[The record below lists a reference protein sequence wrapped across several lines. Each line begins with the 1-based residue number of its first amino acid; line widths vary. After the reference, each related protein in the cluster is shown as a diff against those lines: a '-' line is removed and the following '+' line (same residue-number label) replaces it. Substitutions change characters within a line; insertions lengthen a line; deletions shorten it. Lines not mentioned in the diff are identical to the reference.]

1 MAGHS
6 TASSIIRPAL
16 KNKGRQEMPG
26 TAKKKVDFDC
36 ILYTIGPIQFG
47 ATPVKKKPIERHQTL
62 REKILET
69 IRDAILR
76 GVLKPG
82 EKVAEPELAERFGIS
97 RTPIREAFRQ
107 LESEGYLTVIPRKG
121 AVVTALSERD
131 VKEFY
136 AIKAILEG
144 YAARIAAKNLSDR
157 EIERLE
163 SINERL
169 QQLAD
174 EGDVKAF
181 YRTHNEFHELFI
193 RAAGN
198 HKLAELIHQLVIK
211 FNRPRM
217 ASLSLPGRMQISVN
231 EHTRLLGAFKSRNG
245 EQADNLVRKTA
256 SLGGQ
261 LLIQSMAQEEGR
273 DVDPAVL
280 EQIVDV

>member
-1 MAGHS
+1 M
-6 TASSIIRPAL
+6 
-16 KNKGRQEMPG
+16 
-26 TAKKKVDFDC
+26 
-36 ILYTIGPIQFG
+36 
-47 ATPVKKKPIERHQTL
+47 KKKPIERHQTL

-107 LESEGYLTVIPRKG
+107 LESEGYLTVIPRRG

-144 YAARIAAKNLSDR
+144 YAARMAAKNLSDR
-157 EIERLE
+157 DIERLE
-163 SINERL
+163 TINTRL

-174 EGDVKAF
+174 EGDVKTF
-181 YRTHNEFHELFI
+181 YRVHNEFHELFI

-198 HKLAELIHQLVIK
+198 EKLAELINQLVMK
-211 FNRPRM
+211 FNRPRL
-217 ASLSLPGRMQISVN
+217 ASLSLPGRMQISVD
-231 EHTRLLGAFKSRNG
+231 EHRKIIEAFKRRNPD
-245 EQADNLVRKTA
+245 EADNLVRKTA
-256 SLGGQ
+256 SIGGQ
-261 LLIQSMAQEEGR
+261 LLIQSMAREEGR
-273 DVDPAVL
+273 EPSEQSVLDQMVD
-280 EQIVDV
+280 I

>member
-1 MAGHS
+1 M
-6 TASSIIRPAL
+6 
-16 KNKGRQEMPG
+16 
-26 TAKKKVDFDC
+26 
-36 ILYTIGPIQFG
+36 
-47 ATPVKKKPIERHQTL
+47 KKKPIERHQTL

-121 AVVTALSERD
+121 AVVAALSERD
-131 VKEFY
+131 IKEFY

-144 YAARIAAKNLSDR
+144 YAARIAAKKLSDK

-163 SINERL
+163 AINQRL

-198 HKLAELIHQLVIK
+198 QKLAELINQLVIK
-211 FNRPRM
+211 FNRPRL

-231 EHTRLLGAFKSRNG
+231 EHSRLLDAFKSRNG

-273 DVDPAVL
+273 AVDPSQFDQV
-280 EQIVDV
+280 VDV